1 MLQEDYKVVTA
12 VIAEEDNEQDEYVYV
27 MLV

>member
-12 VIAEEDNEQDEYVYV
+12 VIAEEDNEQDVYV
-27 MLV
+27 HVMFV